1 MDGVRSIGAAR
12 IDQADLP
19 PILQRPPC
27 RGRTVKSEVPMT
39 AQGRRRS
46 AEELTMEAVR
56 LVEES
61 AHSVAR
67 WAYDLGKAFFAQ

>member
-1 MDGVRSIGAAR
+1 
-12 IDQADLP
+12 
-19 PILQRPPC
+19 
-27 RGRTVKSEVPMT
+27 MT

-46 AEELTMEAVR
+46 AEELTMEVVR
-56 LVEES
+56 LTREC

>member
-1 MDGVRSIGAAR
+1 
-12 IDQADLP
+12 
-19 PILQRPPC
+19 
-27 RGRTVKSEVPMT
+27 MT

-61 AHSVAR
+61 THSVAR
-67 WAYDLGKAFFAQ
+67 WVYDLGKGFSPQCPPISDPEDVG

>member
-1 MDGVRSIGAAR
+1 M
-12 IDQADLP
+12 
-19 PILQRPPC
+19 
-27 RGRTVKSEVPMT
+27 VKSEMT
-39 AQGRRRS
+39 MPTQGRRRS

-67 WAYDLGKAFFAQ
+67 WAYDLGKGFFAQ